1 MQFVYTAKSK
11 SGDVQTGHI
20 TAADVEM
27 AKRALREQS
36 LFPIDIRKKA
46 AASPIKA
53 LFGSRERGG
62 LSKRDLLS
70 VTTQLAIMTRS
81 GVDLASAFH
90 SLSQQCSNPMLRSI
104 LAQVHKDV
112 TGGKSISDAM
122 FAQAAVFGDAY
133 VASVAAGEAAG
144 KLPEV
149 LGRLAQFQRTE
160 MRVRATVRTL
170 LAYPLLL
177 SGVSSLVVIGLVT
190 FVLPKFVD
198 IFGQF
203 EVALPFITQVVVA
216 LSEVLQKYW
225 FFWLPLLV
233 GAFVGL
239 IVSRRV
245 ESGRRKW
252 DY

>member
-11 SGDVQTGHI
+11 VGDIQSGHI
-20 TAADVEM
+20 SAADIEA

-36 LFPIDIRKKA
+36 LFPIDISSKTAKSPFKA
-46 AASPIKA
+46 I
-53 LFGSRERGG
+53 FGGLERGA

-81 GVDLASAFH
+81 GVDLASSFH
-90 SLSQQCSNPMLRSI
+90 SLSQQCSNQTLRSI
-104 LAQVHKDV
+104 LGQIHKDV

-122 FAQAAVFGDAY
+122 QAQAAIFGDAY

-177 SGVSSLVVIGLVT
+177 TSVSGLVVIGLVT

-198 IFGQF
+198 IFAQF
-203 EVALPFITQVVVA
+203 DVSLPMITQVIVA
-216 LSEVLQKYW
+216 ISDLLSHCWYVW
-225 FFWLPLLV
+225 VPLL
-233 GAFVGL
+233 
-239 IVSRRV
+239 
-245 ESGRRKW
+245 
-252 DY
+252 